1 MFYFVLFFNSVT
13 LCFNRQVSIIGISM
27 NYCHWVQNWK
37 KSSYSLCQCFATAST
52 KKNTKHKK
60 NREADEL
67 QLSWGD
73 FYDTVNFT
81 EMHWNVFFLKFI
93 RLIFKSSIRPILW
106 TSLMVSL
113 GIQPNCLLLLSEMKT
128 PIAFSFPPDKSIV
141 TSCKCSLMPFRKDS
155 SSCNLETPSLNF
167 ESPVRDTLISTKER
181 RIKLTW

>member
-1 MFYFVLFFNSVT
+1 MIQST
-13 LCFNRQVSIIGISM
+13 LLKCI
-27 NYCHWVQNWK
+27 
-37 KSSYSLCQCFATAST
+37 
-52 KKNTKHKK
+52 
-60 NREADEL
+60 
-67 QLSWGD
+67 
-73 FYDTVNFT
+73 
-81 EMHWNVFFLKFI
+81 EMSFFLKFI
-93 RLIFKSSIRPILW
+93 RLIFKSSNRPILR

-181 RIKLTW
+181 RIKLT